1 MIDEGQK
8 WDINAEY
15 LEWAKKNYHILKNAK
30 LIGTTPDKG
39 NTYGYSCW
47 DGEEGIIS
55 MRNPS
60 ASVKTLSFTLDRNV
74 GAAESLKG
82 KTLNRTTILD
92 HKTTDAQTDYQ
103 TVKYGDVI
111 TVTLQPGEARI
122 WSLSTAKDTKAPQLT
137 RYKSRSKCKSEKS
150 NADYIHSECRKQSNG
165 FCKWI
170 KRFNRQC
177 SSSKYRSCISGKS
190 GCSESI
196 SKNRSEECK

>member
-92 HKTTDAQTDYQ
+92 HKTTRPT
-103 TVKYGDVI
+103 I
-111 TVTLQPGEARI
+111 
-122 WSLSTAKDTKAPQLT
+122 
-137 RYKSRSKCKSEKS
+137 
-150 NADYIHSECRKQSNG
+150 
-165 FCKWI
+165 
-170 KRFNRQC
+170 RQ
-177 SSSKYRSCISGKS
+177 
-190 GCSESI
+190 
-196 SKNRSEECK
+196 

>member
-1 MIDEGQK
+1 MTDDEFKTYLYMMGTRGTAFWELYYSPEMIDEGQK

-122 WSLSTAKDTKAPQLT
+122 WSLSAAKDTKAPQLT
-137 RYKSRSKCKSEKS
+137 LAKAT
-150 NADYIHSECRKQSNG
+150 ADNTIELTFDG
-165 FCKWI
+165 A
-170 KRFNRQC
+170 
-177 SSSKYRSCISGKS
+177 
-190 GCSESI
+190 
-196 SKNRSEECK
+196 

>member
-1 MIDEGQK
+1 
-8 WDINAEY
+8 
-15 LEWAKKNYHILKNAK
+15 
-30 LIGTTPDKG
+30 
-39 NTYGYSCW
+39 
-47 DGEEGIIS
+47 

-137 RYKSRSKCKSEKS
+137 LAKAT
-150 NADYIHSECRKQSNG
+150 ADNTIELTFDECVTG
-165 FCKWI
+165 TY
-170 KRFNRQC
+170 RF
-177 SSSKYRSCISGKS
+177 SLPAYWMVI
-190 GCSESI
+190 
-196 SKNRSEECK
+196 